1 MCKGASKI
9 NQHLNVRDKRQGSA
23 TQKTT
28 SSSSPLTTDQS
39 TNTAVDRRAIPSM
52 HPSHPPLSSTHTSC
66 APTSAPAL
74 PLFAMCVSVEYGKY
88 IKVDRANSDSLPT
101 ALLYS
106 AVLPALIHIQL
117 PPCTCLRPRPC
128 AVLCPVLPIIV
139 LDFHVRPKRCK
150 GKNGKKRNAFWPRK
164 VKRLNFNK
172 PLILNLIVAANG
184 RLRGSAMIRMGCT
197 GQKRQGEIEGEGRGC
212 ALCLSALTM

>member
-28 SSSSPLTTDQS
+28 SPSSPLTTDQS
-39 TNTAVDRRAIPSM
+39 TNTAVDMRAFLSM
-52 HPSHPPLSSTHTSC
+52 LPSHSPLSSTHTSC
-66 APTSAPAL
+66 APTCAPAL

-106 AVLPALIHIQL
+106 AVLPASLCPHSHTVAPLHI
-117 PPCTCLRPRPC
+117 PPSTSLCC
-128 AVLCPVLPIIV
+128 AVSCVAHHCPR
-139 LDFHVRPKRCK
+139 FSCSAQKMQREKREK
-150 GKNGKKRNAFWPRK
+150 KKRFLAAQSEAFK
-164 VKRLNFNK
+164 F
-172 PLILNLIVAANG
+172 
-184 RLRGSAMIRMGCT
+184 
-197 GQKRQGEIEGEGRGC
+197 
-212 ALCLSALTM
+212 

>member
-1 MCKGASKI
+1 M
-9 NQHLNVRDKRQGSA
+9 
-23 TQKTT
+23 
-28 SSSSPLTTDQS
+28 
-39 TNTAVDRRAIPSM
+39 RALLSM
-52 HPSHPPLSSTHTSC
+52 LPSHPPLSSTHTSC

-117 PPCTCLRPRPC
+117 PLAHPSVQVL
-128 AVLCPVLPIIV
+128 VLCCVLCCPSLSSI
-139 LDFHVRPKRCK
+139 FMFGPKDAK
-150 GKNGKKRNAFWPRK
+150 GKTGKKRNAFWPRK

-172 PLILNLIVAANG
+172 PLILILIVAANG
-184 RLRGSAMIRMGCT
+184 RLRGSAMIQG
-197 GQKRQGEIEGEGRGC
+197 KRDREREREREE
-212 ALCLSALTM
+212 AVLFVCLR

>member
-28 SSSSPLTTDQS
+28 SPSSPLTTDQS

-88 IKVDRANSDSLPT
+88 IKVDRANSDSLRFP
-101 ALLYS
+101 LLSSTPRSSLPSFTYS
-106 AVLPALIHIQL
+106 CPLAHASVHVL
-117 PPCTCLRPRPC
+117 
-128 AVLCPVLPIIV
+128 VLCCVLCCPSLSSI
-139 LDFHVRPKRCK
+139 FMFGPKDAK
-150 GKNGKKRNAFWPRK
+150 GKTGKKETLF
-164 VKRLNFNK
+164 
-172 PLILNLIVAANG
+172 G
-184 RLRGSAMIRMGCT
+184 RA
-197 GQKRQGEIEGEGRGC
+197 K
-212 ALCLSALTM
+212 

>member
-28 SSSSPLTTDQS
+28 SPSSPLTTDQS
-39 TNTAVDRRAIPSM
+39 TNTAVDMRAIPSM

-66 APTSAPAL
+66 APTSTPAL

-88 IKVDRANSDSLPT
+88 IKVDRANSDSLPSPPLSST
-101 ALLYS
+101 PRS
-106 AVLPALIHIQL
+106 SLPVSALIHIQL
-117 PPCTCLRPRPC
+117 PPCTSLRLRPC

-150 GKNGKKRNAFWPRK
+150 GKNGKKK
-164 VKRLNFNK
+164 KRFL
-172 PLILNLIVAANG
+172 AAQ
-184 RLRGSAMIRMGCT
+184 SET
-197 GQKRQGEIEGEGRGC
+197 FKF
-212 ALCLSALTM
+212 